1 MLELACTSPAK
12 PLCRRNWIESFDGE
26 GVVKQEIGVYA
37 FRLGVPMGLPEILI
51 ALLAVILGGG
61 TFLVVRF
68 LWRLGSKRY

>member
-1 MLELACTSPAK
+1 MLS
-12 PLCRRNWIESFDGE
+12 G
-26 GVVKQEIGVYA
+26 
-37 FRLGVPMGLPEILI
+37 LGVPMGLPEILI